1 MLLPLKPNRRNVM
14 SKKADI
20 IITNRLV
27 KRTGSSTMEI
37 DKNFF
42 DDICK
47 VTNYVT
53 VVDKNDHVLD
63 RYIDNKV
70 PNQINVVM
78 DEIRDHD
85 IIISIDTNYNRI
97 IVDCYEYDKVSYVV
111 HNNTVI
117 VKEFDNMFEAVR
129 YAIEHSMFVD
139 IFVYE

>member
-1 MLLPLKPNRRNVM
+1 M